1 MGYQA
6 LLFCPDEK
14 AARGVTQVLSELDF
28 TVEPCTEPFAAV
40 KKLMA
45 QHFDAI
51 VVDCDNE
58 QNATLL
64 FKSARNSSSNQSS
77 LAVAVVEGQAG
88 VAKAFRIGAN
98 LVLTK
103 PINIEQVKGTL
114 RVARGL
120 LRKGGDPA
128 KPAVDSPV
136 PAVAPD
142 ATPHAASAPKSPA
155 SSSRPEAPS
164 ASSTASTTKT
174 WPGPAQS
181 TVPPRSPQPEPARAG
196 ASGTAVANDAAPKP
210 DTSSN
215 VEVAPKPAAK
225 PAPAVSQPAT
235 AQKKYAW
242 QASKPAVE
250 PMATTLKKAAEAAGI
265 AARPPLESPVAAT
278 EKTSATSSPATMSSA
293 AAPAPAKE
301 RVPAAAPI
309 VPPAAEA
316 APVIESAKPAPAELP
331 PAREKNFTET
341 AVNPPAFSMGAPAL
355 DEDEPGNSKKAL
367 VIVAIVVVLAG
378 MAGYLG
384 WKNMSGKSSTATPN
398 PQVQVPATTPAQP
411 AQGSSPSSSDSAA
424 PMAPAPARS
433 SSPVSM
439 ASPVAA
445 TPAPKPSAKMIA
457 KDSTTPVAAAPA
469 PSQPPAAT
477 ALAPP
482 ASALVVHTEAAKR
495 APKPAPSDSDAAP
508 APSSLGLTSSADSH
522 ALAAIGSA
530 PVAVPKASNQVLKIS
545 QGVSEGLVLKK
556 VTPRYPSQ
564 ALQMR
569 IEGSVQL
576 QATIGKDGSIS
587 NLKILSGEAILA
599 RAAQD
604 AVKQW
609 KYKPYYLNGEPVEIQ
624 TQITVNFKLPN

>member
-103 PINIEQVKGTL
+103 PINIEQAKGTL

-120 LRKGGDPA
+120 LRKGADPA

-136 PAVAPD
+136 PAVAAD
-142 ATPHAASAPKSPA
+142 ATPHATSGARPDAPSVAATA
-155 SSSRPEAPS
+155 SSV
-164 ASSTASTTKT
+164 KT
-174 WPGPAQS
+174 WPGPAPS
-181 TVPPRSPQPEPARAG
+181 PASPRSPQPDAARTG
-196 ASGTAVANDAAPKP
+196 SSGTAVAHNAAPKV
-210 DTSSN
+210 DGSAK
-215 VEVAPKPAAK
+215 VEAPPKPAAK
-225 PAPAVSQPAT
+225 PAPTGSQTAPGSQPAS
-235 AQKKYAW
+235 APKKYAW
-242 QASKPAVE
+242 QASKPAAE

-265 AARPPLESPVAAT
+265 VIHQSHESSAVVT
-278 EKTSATSSPATMSSA
+278 EKTPATSLPATMSSA

-301 RVPAAAPI
+301 RVPAPTPF
-309 VPPAAEA
+309 VPPVAAA
-316 APVIESAKPAPAELP
+316 TPVIEPAKPAPADLP
-331 PAREKNFTET
+331 PAREKSFTET
-341 AVNPPAFSMGAPAL
+341 AVNPPSFSMGAPAV
-355 DEDEPGNSKKAL
+355 DEEEPGNSKKAL
-367 VIVAIVVVLAG
+367 AIVAVVVVLAG

-398 PQVQVPATTPAQP
+398 PQVQVPATTPAQL
-411 AQGSSPSSSDSAA
+411 AQGPSPSPSDSAA
-424 PMAPAPARS
+424 PSAPAPS
-433 SSPVSM
+433 SSPVSVS
-439 ASPVAA
+439 SPVAA

-469 PSQPPAAT
+469 PSQPPAA
-477 ALAPP
+477 AAAAPP
-482 ASALVVHTEAAKR
+482 ASALVVHTETSKPAS
-495 APKPAPSDSDAAP
+495 KPAPSDGDAAAP
-508 APSSLGLTSSADSH
+508 APSSLGLTSSADPH
-522 ALAAIGSA
+522 ALAAIGNT
-530 PVAVPKASNQVLKIS
+530 PIAVPKASNQVLKIS

-556 VTPRYPSQ
+556 VQPRYPSQ
-564 ALQMR
+564 ALQLHM
-569 IEGSVQL
+569 EGSVQL

-587 NLKILSGEAILA
+587 NLKILSGEAMLA
-599 RAAQD
+599 RSAQD